1 MADDASGVAAV
12 LSAVHGVDLV
22 VDVGVGLL
30 HKGDVF
36 LDAAGP
42 DPPFVAHLSATEPG
56 AGAPVNGSH
65 VEVVAVADDPN
76 RHRLSQHAVAS
87 QWRDL

>member
-42 DPPFVAHLSATEPG
+42 DPAFMAHLSAPEPG
-56 AGAPVNGSH
+56 GGAPVNGAD
-65 VEVVAVADDPN
+65 VEVVAEADDPD
-76 RHRLSQHAVAS
+76 RHPLAQRAVVSQ
-87 QWRDL
+87 